1 MIYQYESWLPVAMDW
16 YCTTRFWNHI
26 LQVIPGFGREQGMGY
41 DLRPPNVAQSSQQ
54 VWNQE
59 KTWTYFLLLPSR
71 PRACRVAEWRAT
83 HQTPLESRKIPS
95 KLWRGNLM
103 GRTALKSVGKNP
115 KPTGT
120 FRPGAERA
128 KKSRPQEPKN
138 EHILIYQH
146 KSWLPEAMDWFWLI
160 VKLVSWV
167 WPYTILVATWRWQQ

>member
-1 MIYQYESWLPVAMDW
+1 MKYTGEDPLRKVHFP
-16 YCTTRFWNHI
+16 CTDPQPKNER
-26 LQVIPGFGREQGMGY
+26 V
-41 DLRPPNVAQSSQQ
+41 
-54 VWNQE
+54 
-59 KTWTYFLLLPSR
+59 YFLLLPSR
-71 PRACRVAEWRAT
+71 PRTSRVAERRAT

-95 KLWRGNLM
+95 KLRRGNLM

-146 KSWLPEAMDWFWLI
+146 KSWLPEAMD
-160 VKLVSWV
+160 
-167 WPYTILVATWRWQQ
+167 